1 MSETGNTE
9 VVKKLYAAFS
19 AGDLAGVLDGL
30 APDVDWAYPKVRDVP
45 FSGSVR
51 GRQEVAR
58 FFDALSAAED
68 ILIFQVHE
76 FVGHGDRVLALG
88 SWRSKVKATGRT
100 YETGFIHAL
109 TVRAGKLQRY
119 EPFYDTAAQSEAFRP

>member
-1 MSETGNTE
+1 MSESASIE
-9 VVKKLYAAFS
+9 VVRKLYAAFS

-58 FFDALSAAED
+58 FFESLAASEE

-76 FVGHGDRVLALG
+76 LVGHGDRVLALG
-88 SWRSKVKATGRT
+88 SWRSRVKATGRT
-100 YETGFIHAL
+100 YETAFVHAL

-119 EPFYDTAAQSEAFRP
+119 EPFYDTAVQSEAFRA